1 MVISKSLQCPQA
13 KNDLTLAL
21 SSHHHHHHE
30 ELVGTSGANL
40 TTLKRVSTPSHHV
53 SDGVVAVHHHHHH
66 HHRHHRHHHH
76 NPKVPVTPPVL
87 AAVPEPVAPL
97 RVPIV
102 KVDSKRILESVQ
114 KYTRHHL
121 GSTLYR
127 PSEMQATAFSQ
138 LSKQGTDS
146 TPKQLPR
153 FEGKENCTIT
163 IRIPRFYLKDAEREK
178 ICSRRAIWGVD
189 IYTDDSDPLAA
200 AIHSGWI
207 KGKWPAGVDA
217 SMLELKT
224 NTSIKKP
231 SSSTDRS
238 KTTKPS
244 AAIAAATTSTTNN
257 PPSELI
263 HTSPPP
269 SPLSPMPGKDL
280 HLTLLILPTLQ
291 TYPTLTRHGI
301 KSRHLLSPHSGMS
314 FQIDKLVWIDGGAGN
329 GEERGGE
336 ARRKRMRT
344 ALAGLESR
352 NTLDLSANSNDGGGG
367 ARVMAL
373 GPPVRL
379 NMIGGMN
386 MNMMDRAQGREGG
399 MLSTAVQ
406 G

>member
-1 MVISKSLQCPQA
+1 
-13 KNDLTLAL
+13 
-21 SSHHHHHHE
+21 
-30 ELVGTSGANL
+30 
-40 TTLKRVSTPSHHV
+40 
-53 SDGVVAVHHHHHH
+53 
-66 HHRHHRHHHH
+66 
-76 NPKVPVTPPVL
+76 
-87 AAVPEPVAPL
+87 
-97 RVPIV
+97 
-102 KVDSKRILESVQ
+102 
-114 KYTRHHL
+114 
-121 GSTLYR
+121 
-127 PSEMQATAFSQ
+127 MQAPIFSQ
-138 LSKQGTDS
+138 SSKHGTDS

-163 IRIPRFYLKDAEREK
+163 IRIPRFYLKDVEREK

-207 KGKWPAGVDA
+207 QGKWPAGVGA
-217 SMLELKT
+217 SMLELK
-224 NTSIKKP
+224 NDTSVSVKTP
-231 SSSTDRS
+231 STLTDRN
-238 KTTKPS
+238 KTTKS
-244 AAIAAATTSTTNN
+244 RAAIAAAAASTIKNL
-257 PPSELI
+257 PSELI

-291 TYPTLTRHGI
+291 TYPSLTRHGI
-301 KSRHLLSPHSGMS
+301 KSRPLLRPHSGMS
-314 FQIDKLVWIDGGAGN
+314 FQISKLVWIDGGAGN

-344 ALAGLESR
+344 ALAGLELR
-352 NTLDLSANSNDGGGG
+352 NTLNLSANSGDGGSA

-386 MNMMDRAQGREGG
+386 MNLMDRAQGRDAGI
-399 MLSTAVQ
+399 LPTAVQ